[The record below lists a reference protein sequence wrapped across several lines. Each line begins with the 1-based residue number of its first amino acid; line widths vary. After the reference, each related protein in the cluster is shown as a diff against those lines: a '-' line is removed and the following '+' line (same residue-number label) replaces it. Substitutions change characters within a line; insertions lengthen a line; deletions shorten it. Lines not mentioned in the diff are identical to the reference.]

1 LAVIRGTMVEVP
13 SHRVVPSVLLALGL
27 AAWCGFASGFHQSS
41 TGAFVTWSISLAAV
55 VATNQVLG
63 AGHHHRRLG
72 LSLPAAE
79 APWPRPGQGG
89 RGRVLAGISPWLIL
103 GVVALAWELLGIDT
117 KPDEPHLTIS
127 ALAQQYRLLNAVLLL
142 VWILAGLGY
151 GAARA
156 RMPVKTLTTV
166 TSAGANKSAAFGVL
180 AMGVLGRQIP
190 MPALL
195 LPASRPVGVAFWLVA
210 VGAAFLI
217 DFTARR
223 SDGRLANGG
232 ELIRMISGP
241 AMARVVIGA
250 AWAFAGWHL
259 FAH

>member
-1 LAVIRGTMVEVP
+1 MVEVH
-13 SHRVVPSVLLALGL
+13 SRRVVPNVPLVLAL

-55 VATNQVLG
+55 VAVNLVLASG
-63 AGHHHRRLG
+63 RHHRRFG
-72 LSLPAAE
+72 LSLPAVE
-79 APWPRPGQGG
+79 APWPRPGPGG
-89 RGRVLAGISPWLIL
+89 RGRALAGISPWLVL
-103 GVVALAWELLGIDT
+103 GLVALAWELLGIDT
-117 KPDEPHLTIS
+117 KPDDPHLTIS
-127 ALAQQYRLLNAVLLL
+127 ALAQQYRLLNAVLLA

-156 RMPVKTLTTV
+156 RLSAHAPTTV
-166 TSAGANKSAAFGVL
+166 TSDGLHKSEAFGAVVMVAL
-180 AMGVLGRQIP
+180 WRQLH

-210 VGAAFLI
+210 VAAALLI

-223 SDGRLANGG
+223 SQGRIANAG
-232 ELIRMISGP
+232 ELIRLISGP
-241 AMARVVIGA
+241 PVARVVMGA